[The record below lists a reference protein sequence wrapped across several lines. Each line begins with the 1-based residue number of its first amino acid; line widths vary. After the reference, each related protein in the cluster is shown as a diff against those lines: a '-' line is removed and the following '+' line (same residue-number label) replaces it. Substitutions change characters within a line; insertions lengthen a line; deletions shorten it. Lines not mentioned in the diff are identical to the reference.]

1 MSDTPSAGSR
11 DVPGAVGVFLVLA
24 TALLLVWATGSWLSK
39 MFDWTD
45 QGFSSASLL
54 QLAGYSIGGAL
65 KYFAIF
71 AWPVL
76 LVQIGRALS
85 RRRYAAMSGVLLGAG
100 LTTFALTLWLGGDNT
115 PVTTWPHWLLVGTAL
130 HGTLAGIAGFGH
142 CAYLTRKSRKAGKP
156 ENSL

>member
-24 TALLLVWATGSWLSK
+24 TALTLVWATGSWLSK

-85 RRRYAAMSGVLLGAG
+85 RRRYAAMSGALLGAG
-100 LTTFALTLWLGGDNT
+100 LTTLALALWLGGDGE
-115 PVTTWPHWLLVGTAL
+115 VTTWPHRLLLGVVL
-130 HGTLAGIAGFGH
+130 HGTLVGLAGLGH